1 MIVTDG
7 ILNEELENMKAKL
20 AELGLLSDYFFFQLL
35 FETGVRVNEAREL
48 ERWAKIDN
56 NTYRLLP
63 QKENT
68 FRYFTADQ
76 IPKSLQSSI
85 EDQVNYFAKMSI
97 DHYRY
102 VVNIYLK
109 GWNWRI
115 GKKGVSTHLF
125 RHNYVKQNIESGV
138 SVIDLQTEMGLLSSS
153 TVSMYLNSIIE
164 ADFE

>member
-1 MIVTDG
+1 
-7 ILNEELENMKAKL
+7 MKAKL
-20 AELGLLSDYFFFQLL
+20 AELGLLSDYFFFELL
-35 FETGVRVNEAREL
+35 FETGIRVNEAKEL
-48 ERWAKIDN
+48 NRWSKIN
-56 NTYRLLP
+56 NNKYRLQP

-68 FRYFTADQ
+68 YRYFTANQ
-76 IPKSLQSSI
+76 IPKILQSSI
-85 EDQVNYFAKMSI
+85 EDQTNYFAKMSL

-102 VVNIYLK
+102 VMLNYLK

-125 RHNYVKQNIESGV
+125 RHNYVKQKIRNGV
-138 SVIDLQTEMGLLSSS
+138 SVIDLKVEMGLLSSS